1 MVGFDE
7 RESAK
12 VNAAKAAVKL
22 VKDGQILGIGSG
34 STVEHFIRLLGKRVK
49 DEELEIYVVPSSFQS
64 YFLALNSGI
73 CIVGLDEFNVLD
85 LSVDG
90 ADEVDSKLNLIKGG
104 GGAFTREKIVDSA
117 AKEFVVIVDW
127 SKKVN
132 RLGERFLVPVEVLP
146 FAYGYVCRKLR
157 ELGGEPILRKAKLK
171 LGPVISDNGNFI
183 VDVKFSRI
191 KDAENL
197 EKDINNIPGV
207 VDNGIFPSSL
217 VDIVFVGYS
226 NRVEMLKC
234 K

>member
-1 MVGFDE
+1 MAGFDE

-12 VNAAKAAVKL
+12 VNAAEAAVKL
-22 VKDGQILGIGSG
+22 VKDGQVLGIGSG
-34 STVEHFIRLLGKRVK
+34 STVEHFIRLLGERIRK
-49 DEELEIYVVPSSFQS
+49 EELEVYGVPSSFQS
-64 YFLALNSGI
+64 YFLALDSGI
-73 CIVGLDEFNVLD
+73 RIVGLDEFDVLD
-85 LSVDG
+85 LAVDG
-90 ADEVDSKLNLIKGG
+90 ADEVDSDLNLIKGG

-132 RLGERFLVPVEVLP
+132 RLGEKFPVPVEVLP
-146 FAYGYVCRKLR
+146 FAYGYVCRRLR
-157 ELGGEPILRKAKLK
+157 KLGGEPILRKAKLK

-191 KDAENL
+191 KDVKNL
-197 EKDINNIPGV
+197 ERDINNIPGV

-226 NRVEMLKC
+226 DRVEILKRE
-234 K
+234 